1 MQFHLELTLT
11 SIHQMIESGREE
23 LTSGKYVQTEQEILT
38 YTHLIESNR
47 KIMFTLLDRLAE

>member
-1 MQFHLELTLT
+1 MQ
-11 SIHQMIESGREE
+11 QMIESGREE
-23 LTSGKYVQTEQEILT
+23 LKGGKYVQTEQKILT